1 MAIFYYHHFAL
12 PIFSLMPTLTPPKDL
27 VSQIESAVQK
37 HSLLQHPF
45 YKAWSA
51 GKLTQ
56 AQLAGYAKEY
66 YYAAKHVPR
75 VMEVI
80 KGNLPKSA
88 SMRTRET
95 FMKQAEEEYQ
105 HIELWERFASS
116 LGITEGELE
125 MYEPTETVKEAVAS
139 IIDAAEEGFE
149 EGVAAMY
156 AFECDLPAISQS
168 KIDGLKKFY
177 GLKSEDAHAYFEEHL
192 KEEQHLCFWRD
203 LLRKFD
209 AAKASSALMSARET
223 VHAKNRV
230 LDGVMERYCAGMAC

>member
-1 MAIFYYHHFAL
+1 ML
-12 PIFSLMPTLTPPKDL
+12 TLTSPKDL
-27 VSQIESAVQK
+27 VSAIEGAVQE
-37 HSLLQHPF
+37 HSLLEHPF

-56 AQLAGYAKEY
+56 EQLAGYAKEY

-75 VMEVI
+75 VMEAI
-80 KGNLPKSA
+80 RGNLPKGTSV
-88 SMRTRET
+88 RTRET

-125 MYEPTETVKEAVAS
+125 VYEPTETVKNAVAS
-139 IIDAAEEGFE
+139 ILDAAEEGFE

-192 KEEQHLCFWRD
+192 REEQHLCFWRD

-209 AAKASSALMSARET
+209 AAKKPSALVAAKAT
-223 VHAKNRV
+223 VRAQNQV
-230 LDGVMERYCAGMAC
+230 LDGVVERYCEGMVC